1 MKNIFIFFIILQFCN
16 KLSAQERLNN
26 LIIGKTIKIERLEI
40 AQNDFPNTMTWGDA
54 KKACSNLGE
63 GWRLP
68 TVSELKIL
76 YHYKDDYLSNMSK
89 AYWSSSD
96 ADYDYAVIPDFY
108 FDNDKSPKKGYAYSV
123 RAIRLNKDFF
133 EPIIGVT
140 KKIGFLEVAQYDFPK
155 RMNYYD
161 AKKACADLGQGW
173 RLPTKEEL
181 GMLFLNKDEIGGFT
195 NNNYWSITT
204 NNGSGAWSQNF
215 SNSFQNLIFN
225 IYIYNVR
232 AVRSID

>member
-1 MKNIFIFFIILQFCN
+1 MKNIFILFIILQFCN
-16 KLSAQERLNN
+16 NLSAQERLNN

-54 KKACSNLGE
+54 KKACANLGE

-76 YHYKDDYLSNMSK
+76 YQYKDDYLSNMSK

-108 FDNDKSPKKGYAYSV
+108 FNNDKSPKKGNAYSV

-140 KKIGFLEVAQYDFPK
+140 KKIGVLEIAQYDFPK
-155 RMNYYD
+155 RMNYFD

-181 GMLFLNKDEIGGFT
+181 DKLFFNKDEIGGFT
-195 NNNYWSITT
+195 NNNYWSFTT

-215 SNSFQNLIFN
+215 SNGFQNLIFN
-225 IYIYNVR
+225 IYTYNVR
-232 AVRSID
+232 AVKTK